1 MMFKIS
7 KLNDCEGK
15 REWGQDITGV
25 LSQVPQKVPLVLGQ
39 KNREKLTEKQKV
51 KLARVAALSK
61 MEAVIK

>member
-1 MMFKIS
+1 MTVKEKENGS
-7 KLNDCEGK
+7 RHYWSL
-15 REWGQDITGV
+15 ITSPTKG
-25 LSQVPQKVPLVLGQ
+25 SSVLGQ